1 MEESQYPATKITV
14 AGLQVCVYGL
24 NRLPTQPCNV
34 ALVSLLHPRLEH
46 QEAMAPLAAA
56 VLNSAASTTTLCITI
71 DQRNHGTRE
80 IETLRND
87 TWRQGNE
94 RHAVD
99 LFASYQGT
107 ALDLSAVFDFLPAY
121 LFPGGQHSIDRHVV
135 AGVSLGGHAS
145 WVSVLHDPRVEAA
158 GVVIGCPDFCGLMSH
173 RAEKSRLQGF
183 AVGAS
188 DHFPATLL
196 DVVRRF
202 DPAAVGVEEAARRLR
217 GKKVLC
223 LSGALD
229 KLVPYPCS
237 KEFIE
242 ALRAAG
248 GVEVDDRL
256 FDGVGHEC
264 TPAMVQALAEWVAK
278 VLAGEQAGAKL

>member
-1 MEESQYPATKITV
+1 MKESQYPVTEITV

-24 NRLPTQPCNV
+24 DRLPTQPCNI
-34 ALVSLLHPRLEH
+34 ALVSLLHPRLAH
-46 QEAMAPLAAA
+46 QGAMAPLAAA
-56 VLNSAASTTTLCITI
+56 ILNATAPTTLCLTI

-80 IETLRND
+80 IEPLRNNI
-87 TWRQGNE
+87 WRQGNE

-99 LFASYQGT
+99 LFAFYQGT
-107 ALDLSAVFDFLPAY
+107 ALDLSAVLDFLPSY
-121 LFPGGQHSIDRHVV
+121 LFPDGQHSIDRHIV

-145 WVSVLHDPRVEAA
+145 WVSAMHDPRVEAA
-158 GVVIGCPDFCGLMSH
+158 AVVIGCPDFCLLVKH
-173 RAEKSRLQGF
+173 RAEKSQLQGF

-188 DHFPATLL
+188 GYFPATLL

-229 KLVPYPCS
+229 KLVPYSCS
-237 KEFIE
+237 KGFIE
-242 ALRAAG
+242 ALKAAG
-248 GVEVDDRL
+248 GVDVDDRV
-256 FDGVGHEC
+256 FEGAGHEC
-264 TPAMVQALAEWVAK
+264 TPAMVQAVAEWVAQ
-278 VLAGEQAGAKL
+278 VLAGNRLGEKL